1 MFAIVGLLVALILNR
16 SEIEMNV
23 LGLRGT
29 TYTKVNDTTIVN
41 IFKATL
47 LNKTN
52 QDHELTLSVLSNNAT
67 LEAVGGP
74 IHIEK
79 GKRVE
84 RQLLIKMFTK
94 DIRSS
99 ITPVTIGLS
108 MDGELIEEDEVNF
121 SGPGF

>member
-1 MFAIVGLLVALILNR
+1 
-16 SEIEMNV
+16 
-23 LGLRGT
+23 
-29 TYTKVNDTTIVN
+29 
-41 IFKATL
+41 
-47 LNKTN
+47 
-52 QDHELTLSVLSNNAT
+52 
-67 LEAVGGP
+67 VGGP